1 MLTMTTTRQT
11 GDFISVAIYPAKSG
25 YNRAKESEGQERMR
39 EEEPEREGRG
49 GRGHRDE
56 DAGDAQQA

>member
-1 MLTMTTTRQT
+1 MQT

-39 EEEPEREGRG
+39 EEEPERDVRRERG
-49 GRGHRDE
+49 VRDDDDDTQE
-56 DAGDAQQA
+56 S